1 MNIETVKNEYGATV
15 YHVRDGDCIQE
26 FWTRKEA
33 QEFID
38 YFQPIFTKTDTL
50 TLLLKERYCP
60 HNKDVD
66 TI

>member
-1 MNIETVKNEYGATV
+1 MRKKMKIEIVKNEYGVTV

-38 YFQPIFTKTDTL
+38 FFK
-50 TLLLKERYCP
+50 K
-60 HNKDVD
+60 
-66 TI
+66 